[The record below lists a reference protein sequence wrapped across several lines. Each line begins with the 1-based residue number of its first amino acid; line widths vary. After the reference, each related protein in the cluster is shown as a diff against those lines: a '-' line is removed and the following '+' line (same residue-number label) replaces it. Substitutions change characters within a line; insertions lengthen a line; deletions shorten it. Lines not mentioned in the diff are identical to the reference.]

1 MKKYNENIGITLIA
15 LVVTILILLIL
26 AGISISMLTGQNNIL
41 NKAGQ
46 AKEETEKGKEKEYIK
61 LATSNAKISEN
72 TGMSNTLEQE
82 IQQELDNL
90 LGKNKTKVIVDSGIN
105 VTFKES
111 NRSYT
116 LKDNGEIN
124 EINIQIDETPGD
136 IKKGKDGETLQGD
149 EESPY
154 EIWSIEDLV
163 EVSKNISEYKDSHIN
178 LMQDLDFT
186 SKLSYT
192 NYNETKYGDINKDGE
207 IEGVIEELKKG
218 EGFSQIAN
226 FAGVFDGKN
235 HSLCNLYINKNQDEV
250 AFIISN
256 SGTVKNLIVKDGYIE
271 GKTKIA
277 GLVVNNSGTVENVK
291 SGLNVLAEYYNAGII
306 YNNTGIVKNGT
317 YSGKI
322 ENKETGEPRARA
334 GNGGIVGKNSGK
346 IESCINEGVI
356 NGGYQTGGIVG
367 FQNSSGTVS
376 RCINKGEFFDTFHTY
391 NKGGIVGTN
400 SGNSVVEYSYNLS
413 NINFTHDSGHGG
425 IAGENNEN
433 AIIQYCFNKGNLS
446 QTHYVLGGIAGGNY
460 ATIKYCYNTGN
471 ISTTQGN
478 ASTSFA
484 YGISNLGNIKNCYN
498 IGKIIAPYSKT
509 IADSDATIQN
519 SYYLGTNTE
528 DTMCKDSEF
537 MKTQEFV
544 DLLNTENE
552 EAFCIDEKGINDGY
566 PILSWQIQ

>member
-1 MKKYNENIGITLIA
+1 MKKCNENRGITLIA

-90 LGKNKTKVIVDSGIN
+90 LGKNKTKVIVDSW
-105 VTFKES
+105 K
-111 NRSYT
+111 
-116 LKDNGEIN
+116 NG
-124 EINIQIDETPGD
+124 D
-136 IKKGKDGETLQGD
+136 TLQGN

-256 SGTVKNLIVKDGYIE
+256 SGTVKNLIVKDGYVK
-271 GKTKIA
+271 GNMKIA
-277 GLVVNNSGTVENVK
+277 GLVVYNSGTIENVEGSSNVVAEYYSGGIVYNNSGT
-291 SGLNVLAEYYNAGII
+291 I
-306 YNNTGIVKNGT
+306 
-317 YSGKI
+317 
-322 ENKETGEPRARA
+322 KET
-334 GNGGIVGKNSGK
+334 IYKGKLENT
-346 IESCINEGVI
+346 
-356 NGGYQTGGIVG
+356 TGGVPQSKDG
-367 FQNSSGTVS
+367 QRGDS
-376 RCINKGEFFDTFHTY
+376 RC
-391 NKGGIVGTN
+391 
-400 SGNSVVEYSYNLS
+400 
-413 NINFTHDSGHGG
+413 
-425 IAGENNEN
+425 
-433 AIIQYCFNKGNLS
+433 
-446 QTHYVLGGIAGGNY
+446 
-460 ATIKYCYNTGN
+460 KYRKCTK
-471 ISTTQGN
+471 
-478 ASTSFA
+478 
-484 YGISNLGNIKNCYN
+484 L
-498 IGKIIAPYSKT
+498 
-509 IADSDATIQN
+509 
-519 SYYLGTNTE
+519 
-528 DTMCKDSEF
+528 
-537 MKTQEFV
+537 
-544 DLLNTENE
+544 
-552 EAFCIDEKGINDGY
+552 
-566 PILSWQIQ
+566 

>member
-136 IKKGKDGETLQGD
+136 IKKGKNGETLQGN

-235 HSLCNLYINKNQDEV
+235 HSLCNLYIKKNQDEV

-256 SGTVKNLIVKDGYIE
+256 SGTVKNLIVKDGYVK
-271 GKTKIA
+271 GNRKIA
-277 GLVVNNSGTVENVK
+277 GLVVYNSGTIENVEGSSNVVAEYYSGGIVYNNSGT
-291 SGLNVLAEYYNAGII
+291 I
-306 YNNTGIVKNGT
+306 
-317 YSGKI
+317 
-322 ENKETGEPRARA
+322 KET
-334 GNGGIVGKNSGK
+334 IYKGKLENT
-346 IESCINEGVI
+346 
-356 NGGYQTGGIVG
+356 TGGIPY
-367 FQNSSGTVS
+367 FQSGQRRNS
-376 RCINKGEFFDTFHTY
+376 RC
-391 NKGGIVGTN
+391 
-400 SGNSVVEYSYNLS
+400 
-413 NINFTHDSGHGG
+413 
-425 IAGENNEN
+425 
-433 AIIQYCFNKGNLS
+433 
-446 QTHYVLGGIAGGNY
+446 
-460 ATIKYCYNTGN
+460 KYRKYTK
-471 ISTTQGN
+471 
-478 ASTSFA
+478 
-484 YGISNLGNIKNCYN
+484 L
-498 IGKIIAPYSKT
+498 
-509 IADSDATIQN
+509 
-519 SYYLGTNTE
+519 
-528 DTMCKDSEF
+528 
-537 MKTQEFV
+537 
-544 DLLNTENE
+544 
-552 EAFCIDEKGINDGY
+552 
-566 PILSWQIQ
+566 